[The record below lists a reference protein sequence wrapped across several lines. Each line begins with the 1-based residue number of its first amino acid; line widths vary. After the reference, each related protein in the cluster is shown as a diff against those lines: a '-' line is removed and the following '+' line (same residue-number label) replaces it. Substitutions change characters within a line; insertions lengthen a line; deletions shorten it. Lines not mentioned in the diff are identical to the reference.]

1 MSQHDY
7 VIANQSGSAFRAD
20 LNNALAASVSTNSGS
35 SAPSTTY
42 AYMLWAD
49 TTNGVL
55 KIRNSSNN
63 AWIELLQLDGTLTM
77 EDGAEATPGLAFRDD
92 LNTGIWSS
100 AADTFNISAGGTERL
115 ELGAAT
121 VFNESGADVDFRIEG
136 DSEANLFYVDA
147 GNDRIGIGTNSPSD
161 LLTVSR
167 GSGIPQITVENTS
180 NSAREAAINI
190 KGRHSNGTVRQL
202 MLKYDD
208 DDTFRIHTAGS
219 IPIKFETADVVRVE
233 VAEHLKI
240 NDGNLVIG
248 TAGHGID
255 FSATSDAT
263 GQTHEILNDYEEGT
277 WTPNYGSSSVPTSTY
292 THESGFYTKIGNL
305 VTVTCRIEMSA
316 ATTNTGALT
325 IGGFPF
331 ASSGSTTSEAGKVG
345 GMDIIFQDNWY
356 SSSSSG
362 TAQVMFIMGGGVA
375 YGYVYNGD
383 GNTIGASSFYDI
395 KRNVYWKGHYY
406 V

>member
-1 MSQHDY
+1 MAQHDY

-49 TTNGVL
+49 TTNGIL
-55 KIRNSSNN
+55 KIRNSANN

-100 AADTFNISAGGTERL
+100 AADTFNISTGGTERL

-136 DSEANLFYVDA
+136 DSEANLFHLDA

-190 KGRHSNGTVRQL
+190 KGKHSNGTVRQL

-208 DDTFRIHTAGS
+208 NDSFRIHTAGS
-219 IPIKFETADVVRVE
+219 IPITLETNDAVHTKFHGGNAGDRHLE
-233 VAEHLKI
+233 VLS
-240 NDGNLVIG
+240 GNVVIG
-248 TAGHGID
+248 TAGKGVD
-255 FSATSDAT
+255 FSAQTASSAT
-263 GQTHEILNDYEEGT
+263 GATTGSELLDHYEEGT
-277 WTPNYGSSSVPTSTY
+277 WTPSFQSEQGQTPTHTNQVGSYTRIGNWVHVQFYCAWSACLNMGNQARIGGLPFTSGDYGTGSCFLNSWNFADEVVDIVLHHSGSSFIYLYY
-292 THESGFYTKIGNL
+292 TRDNGGWEPL
-305 VTVTCRIEMSA
+305 PCDSA
-316 ATTNTGALT
+316 AGI
-325 IGGFPF
+325 IGTM
-331 ASSGSTTSEAGKVG
+331 S
-345 GMDIIFQDNWY
+345 Y
-356 SSSSSG
+356 R
-362 TAQVMFIMGGGVA
+362 VA
-375 YGYVYNGD
+375 
-383 GNTIGASSFYDI
+383 
-395 KRNVYWKGHYY
+395 
-406 V
+406 